1 MQARDVL
8 APGGAVLLVEPL
20 AADRVEDNLTPSGRM
35 FYAVSTL
42 ICTPNA
48 VSQVA
53 GSEGTPPLGTQ
64 AGETL
69 LRATGEAA
77 GFTRIRRVPVDAPLN
92 LVMELRP

>member
-1 MQARDVL
+1 
-8 APGGAVLLVEPL
+8 
-20 AADRVEDNLTPSGRM
+20 
-35 FYAVSTL
+35 
-42 ICTPNA
+42 
-48 VSQVA
+48 
-53 GSEGTPPLGTQ
+53 LGTQ